1 MTDPFSGPDGAT
13 PLAPQDQR
21 GLLQTWITTRADLNT
36 AEQANIL
43 AGRAW
48 AYRSRVALTSEAYL
62 ARLHK
67 NMFGDVWS
75 WAGKWRMTETNI
87 GVLPH
92 EIAPRLRQ
100 FLGDASYWLDHT
112 SYPPDELATRYH
124 HGLVQIHPFANGNGR
139 HTRLAADLLCRQLG
153 VAPFSWGRNSL
164 DEMGATQQAYLAALR
179 AADQHDF
186 TQVLAFVRS

>member
-1 MTDPFSGPDGAT
+1 MTDLFAGPDGAT
-13 PLAPQDQR
+13 PLSPQDQR
-21 GLLQTWITTRADLNT
+21 GLLQTWITTRADLNI

-100 FLGDASYWLDHT
+100 FLGDTGYWLDHT
-112 SYPPDELATRYH
+112 SYPPDELAARYH

-153 VAPFSWGRNSL
+153 VAPFTWGRNSL
-164 DEMGATQQAYLAALR
+164 DEMGETRQAYLAALR
-179 AADQHDF
+179 AADQYDF
-186 TQVLAFVRS
+186 GPLLAFVRS

>member
-1 MTDPFSGPDGAT
+1 MTDLFSGPDGAT

-21 GLLQTWITTRADLNT
+21 SLLQTWITTRADLNT

-75 WAGKWRMTETNI
+75 WAGKWRSSETNI

-153 VAPFSWGRNSL
+153 VAPFTWGRNNL
-164 DEMGATQQAYLAALR
+164 DEMGATRQAYLAALR

-186 TQVLAFVRS
+186 TQLLAFVRS